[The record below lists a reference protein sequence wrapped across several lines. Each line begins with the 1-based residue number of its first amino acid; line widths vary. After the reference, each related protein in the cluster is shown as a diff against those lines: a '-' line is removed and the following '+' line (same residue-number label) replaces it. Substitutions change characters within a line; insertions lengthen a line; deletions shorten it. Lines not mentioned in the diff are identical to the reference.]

1 MGMHPSKK
9 ACVFMALVLI
19 TLLAPPLLG
28 ASYACGAEPGQA
40 YLDGF
45 TGATPNN
52 RNQMKSLFY
61 AGAEGQDAMVIIRIY
76 PGDCTQTGRRGEADF
91 ETQDGSATQPS
102 DYAQRSGTTAQLCA
116 DVHQGDP
123 DFCPQ
128 SLGPA
133 EHVSIPLASGGAGE
147 PAVEMLTFA
156 LTGGRT
162 RVGGSASWTPTALGA
177 PSSAPVYVIDTEGF
191 QRFSLEPGPG
201 GLGPISYS
209 HSEPFNSS
217 SIPYSRMLIPIFR
230 AGALGSPNTV
240 DYQLV
245 GTGANPATPGPA
257 GGASTDVIVPATSQ
271 ITFDGP
277 NPRVA
282 LLAVDIKQDSADEPD
297 ETFEVRLTDPAE
309 SGFSATTVTI
319 VDNDEPGSGGD
330 DDLIAP
336 TTRFHHPKHRWKYSR
351 NSYRIREMHAFFRDN
366 AGGSGVVRVQ
376 MALRRMME
384 GGSCAWWVGGQFQGG
399 PCSGKKW
406 SAMRYDGFDLY
417 IKRFPALRPTQ
428 GTPVLHYTAWSRG
441 FDEAANIES
450 SFTQGRNANWFWIK
464 R

>member
-1 MGMHPSKK
+1 MGMLRSKK
-9 ACVFMALVLI
+9 VCVFMALVLI
-19 TLLAPPLLG
+19 ALLAPPLLG
-28 ASYACGAEPGQA
+28 TGYACAAEPGQA

-45 TGATPNN
+45 VGATPNN

-61 AGAEGQDAMVIIRIY
+61 AGAEGQEATATIRIY
-76 PGDCTQTGRRGEADF
+76 PGDCASTGRRGEADF

-102 DYAQRSGTTAQLCA
+102 DYEQRSGTTAQLCA

-128 SLGPA
+128 ILGPA
-133 EHVSIPLASGGAGE
+133 HDVSIPLVSGGVGE

-162 RVGGSASWTPTALGA
+162 RVGGSDPWTPTALGA
-177 PSSAPVYVIDTEGF
+177 PSSAPVYVIDADGS
-191 QRFSLEPGPG
+191 QRFSLEPRPD
-201 GLGPISYS
+201 GLGPVSYS

-217 SIPYSRMLIPIFR
+217 NIPYARMLIPVFR
-230 AGALGSPNTV
+230 AGALDAPNSV
-240 DYQLV
+240 EYELV
-245 GTGANPATPGPA
+245 GTGDNPATPGPA
-257 GGASTDVIVPATSQ
+257 GGPTTDVVVPADPQ

-282 LLAVDIKQDSADEPD
+282 LLAVDIEQDSRDEPD
-297 ETFEVRLTDPAE
+297 ETFEVRLSEPAE

-319 VDNDEPGSGGD
+319 LDNDEPGGGGD

-336 TTRFHHPKHRWKYSR
+336 TTRFHHPKHRLHYSR
-351 NSYRIREMHAFFRDN
+351 GDYRIREMHAFFKDN
-366 AGGSGVVRVQ
+366 LGGSGVVRVQ
-376 MALRRMME
+376 MALRRKME
-384 GGSCAWWVGGQFQGG
+384 GGSCAWWMGGQFQGG

-406 SAMRYDGFDLY
+406 FAMRYDGFDLY
-417 IKRFPALRPTQ
+417 IKQFPALRPTQ

-441 FDEAANIES
+441 FDEAGNVET